1 MSSCSPADCYFW
13 ANQGK
18 EPEQYLVKK
27 MQHLPKD
34 YILRDCSSIIKMS
47 ISLMTI
53 HIQYVILIQFIHNK
67 QAVFGSLAEFV
78 KQYFQGLEIPYWET
92 VYGDTKF
99 ISCGWGGNDK
109 YFIWSQ
115 NTVNIITL
123 CSLKCIAVANRTIGD
138 SNIRSHLKL
147 KQK

>member
-53 HIQYVILIQFIHNK
+53 HIQYVILIQLIHNK

-78 KQYFQGLEIPYWET
+78 KQYFQGLETPYR
-92 VYGDTKF
+92 DMKF
-99 ISCGWGGNDK
+99 IGWEHGGEQIFYMIPK
-109 YFIWSQ
+109 YSEYS
-115 NTVNIITL
+115 NT
-123 CSLKCIAVANRTIGD
+123 AV
-138 SNIRSHLKL
+138 
-147 KQK
+147 